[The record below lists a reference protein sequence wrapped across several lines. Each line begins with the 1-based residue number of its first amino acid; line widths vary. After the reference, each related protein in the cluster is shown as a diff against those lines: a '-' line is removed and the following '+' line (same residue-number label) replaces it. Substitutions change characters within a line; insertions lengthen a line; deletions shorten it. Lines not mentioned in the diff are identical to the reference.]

1 MTRMNKIQ
9 KCICK
14 KFFIDF
20 MTPGNIKLK
29 TLEMT
34 FEGSEEFRGDANQIR
49 GFFAS
54 KFNEYD
60 LLHNHNTDRFCYRY
74 PLVQYK
80 VLDRTPL
87 IVGVNEGA
95 EILKGLFDKF
105 DTVTLPHKDFE
116 ITERS
121 LRLKKQEFGL
131 TKSIYFYEF
140 LTPWLALNKENEEKF
155 LEARNPEEQKEIL
168 RRTLVGNLLSMS
180 KAFEYTVPDTIKCDV
195 DLEISH
201 SNYKKMDFT
210 SFTGGFIANFL
221 IPDLMGIGKGFGTVR
236 KWERE
241 KVKPKYII
249 TSDIKQSKYF

>member
-1 MTRMNKIQ
+1 MNKIE
-9 KCICK
+9 KDIFK
-14 KFFIDF
+14 NFVVFL
-20 MTPGNIKLK
+20 MTPENIKLK

-34 FEGSEEFRGDANQIR
+34 FEGAGEFRGDANQIR

-80 VLDRTPL
+80 VLDRIPL
-87 IVGVNEGA
+87 VVGVNEGA

-105 DTVTLPHKDFE
+105 DTVTLPYENFE

-121 LRLKKQEFGL
+121 MRIKKQDFGL

-155 LEARNPEEQKEIL
+155 LETRNPEEQKEML
-168 RRTLVGNLLSMS
+168 RKTLAGNLLSMS
-180 KAFEYTVPDTIKCDV
+180 KTLGYTVPDTIKCDV
-195 DLEISH
+195 DVELRRSK
-201 SNYKKMDFT
+201 YKNMDFT

-221 IPDLMGIGKGFGTVR
+221 IPDFMGVGKGVAKGFGTVR
-236 KWERE
+236 K
-241 KVKPKYII
+241 I
-249 TSDIKQSKYF
+249 TTNEDNRNYSNFNDI

>member
-1 MTRMNKIQ
+1 MTSE
-9 KCICK
+9 
-14 KFFIDF
+14 
-20 MTPGNIKLK
+20 NIKLK

-34 FEGSEEFRGDANQIR
+34 FEGTEEFRGDANQIR

-87 IVGVNEGA
+87 VVGVNEGA

-105 DTVTLPHKDFE
+105 DTVTLPHEDFE
-116 ITERS
+116 ITERFM
-121 LRLKKQEFGL
+121 RIKKQEFGL

-155 LEARNPEEQKEIL
+155 LKIRNPEEQNEML
-168 RRTLVGNLLSMS
+168 RKTLAGNLLSMS
-180 KAFEYTVPDTIKCDV
+180 KTLGYTVPDTIKCDV
-195 DLEISH
+195 DVELRRSK
-201 SNYKKMDFT
+201 YKNMDFT

-221 IPDLMGIGKGFGTVR
+221 IPDFMGVGKGVAKGFGTVR
-236 KWERE
+236 KIKLGSIKTRKFLLDTQNVIND
-241 KVKPKYII
+241 KVEGLI
-249 TSDIKQSKYF
+249 

>member
-1 MTRMNKIQ
+1 MKKIE

-14 KFFIDF
+14 KFQIDF
-20 MTPGNIKLK
+20 MNPENIKLK

-34 FEGSEEFRGDANQIR
+34 FEGTEEFRGDANQIR

-60 LLHNHNTDRFCYRY
+60 QLHNHNTDRFCYRY

-80 VLDRTPL
+80 VLDRMPL

-95 EILKGLFDKF
+95 EILKSLFDKF
-105 DTVTLPHKDFE
+105 DTVTLPHEDFE

-121 LRLKKQEFGL
+121 MRIKKQDFGL

-155 LEARNPEEQKEIL
+155 FETSNPEEQKEIL
-168 RRTLVGNLLSMS
+168 RKTLAGNLLSMS
-180 KAFEYTVPDTIKCDV
+180 KTFGYTVPDTIKCDV
-195 DLEISH
+195 DVEICRSK
-201 SNYKKMDFT
+201 YKKMDFT
-210 SFTGGFIANFL
+210 SFTGGFMANFL
-221 IPDLMGIGKGFGTVR
+221 IPDIMGIGKGVAKGFGTVKKIR
-236 KWERE
+236 
-241 KVKPKYII
+241 I
-249 TSDIKQSKYF
+249 

>member
-1 MTRMNKIQ
+1 MS
-9 KCICK
+9 
-14 KFFIDF
+14 
-20 MTPGNIKLK
+20 PGNIKLK

-34 FEGSEEFRGDANQIR
+34 FEGSGEFRGDANQIR

-80 VLDRTPL
+80 VLDRIPL
-87 IVGVNEGA
+87 VVGVNEGA

-105 DTVTLPHKDFE
+105 DTVTLPYENFE

-121 LRLKKQEFGL
+121 MRIKKQDFGL

-155 LEARNPEEQKEIL
+155 LETRNPEEQKEML
-168 RRTLVGNLLSMS
+168 RKTLAGNFLSMS
-180 KAFEYTVPDTIKCDV
+180 KTLGYTVPDTIKCDV
-195 DLEISH
+195 DVELRRSK
-201 SNYKKMDFT
+201 YKNMDFT

-221 IPDLMGIGKGFGTVR
+221 IPDFMGVGKGVAKGFGTVR
-236 KWERE
+236 KIRM
-241 KVKPKYII
+241 
-249 TSDIKQSKYF
+249 